1 MNIIARIKRLLDIFF
16 AGKRRSVAPF
26 VLLNIFLVLL
36 EVLYIL
42 SRYKY
47 INSEIPFWFA
57 KSWGDFQ
64 LAPKYYIYYLPATAF
79 VLTALAGTIR
89 YVNRLYLRYFDEI
102 VSYFVSIVNIFFF
115 YSIYYIIQSASLPFP
130 PIISAKFLTLVPPF
144 VTAFLAVYVVLPYFI
159 DLAHRKRLVTDPGVH
174 THPAMLLR
182 EPSARGGGF
191 VYAIIFLLLSVIFL
205 GIGKQFQG
213 VYLSVFMLAVL
224 GIVDDFQNTHPT
236 SEFRVLE
243 NPLLRLLLLFLC
255 VLPVILSGLVVS
267 TVSIPFNGLVELG
280 NISISVGSVSI
291 PVVSAVLTMIWVVW
305 MMNALSWSNG
315 IDGQFAGVIGIS
327 SIFVA
332 ILALRFEDLE
342 PLQRSVAIMAAI
354 SAGAAFGFTKYT
366 WYPSK
371 IMWGFGAMAAGLV
384 IAALSIAVQTKVL
397 VSVLFILIPF
407 LDALVTFFRRIF
419 QGKNPLSGDRGHL
432 HHLLLDRGWSV
443 QKIARFYWSAALVFG
458 LTGLLSPE
466 RYIVKLSLTIIGA
479 VGFLIALLNLRS
491 LGRRNRKQEAE

>member
-1 MNIIARIKRLLDIFF
+1 MNITARIKKLLDTFF
-16 AGKRRSVAPF
+16 AGRRRSVAPF
-26 VLLNIFLVLL
+26 VLLNIFLILV
-36 EVLYIL
+36 EVLYIF

-64 LAPKYYIYYLPATAF
+64 LSPKGHLYYLPATAF
-79 VLTALAGTIR
+79 FLTVVAGSIR

-102 VSYFVSIVNIFFF
+102 VSYFVSIVNVFFF

-130 PIISAKFLTLVPPF
+130 PFISAKFLTLVPPF
-144 VTAFLAVYVVLPYFI
+144 TAAFFAIYVILPYFI
-159 DLAHRKRLVTDPGVH
+159 DLAHWKRLVTDPGIH

-191 VYAIIFLLLSVIFL
+191 VYAIIFLLLSILFL

-213 VYLSVFMLAVL
+213 IYLSVFMLAIL
-224 GIVDDFQNTHPT
+224 GIIDDFQNTHPT

-243 NPLLRLLLLFLC
+243 NPFLRLLLLFLC
-255 VLPVILSGLVVS
+255 VLPIILSGLVVS
-267 TVSIPFNGLVELG
+267 TVSVPFDGFVELG
-280 NISISVGSVSI
+280 KISISVGSVSI
-291 PVVSAVLTMIWVVW
+291 PVVSAILTMVWVVW
-305 MMNALSWSNG
+305 LMNALSWSNG

-342 PLQRSVAIMAAI
+342 PIHRSVAVMAAI

-407 LDALVTFFRRIF
+407 LDALVTFFRRII
-419 QGKNPLSGDRGHL
+419 QKKNPLSGDRGHL

-443 QKIARFYWSAALVFG
+443 QKIARFYWFTALAFG
-458 LTGLLSPE
+458 LIGLLSPE
-466 RYIVKLSLTIIGA
+466 RYMVKLSLTIIGA
-479 VGFLIALLNLRS
+479 VGFFIALLNLRS
-491 LGRRNRKQEAE
+491 LGQRNRKREAE

>member
-1 MNIIARIKRLLDIFF
+1 MNITARIKKSLDTFF

-26 VLLNIFLVLL
+26 VLLNIFLVFLQF
-36 EVLYIL
+36 LYIFL
-42 SRYKY
+42 RFKY
-47 INSEIPFWFA
+47 INAEIPFWFA
-57 KSWGDFQ
+57 KNWGDPQ
-64 LAPKYYIYYLPATAF
+64 LVPKFYIYYLPATAL
-79 VLTALAGTIR
+79 VLTVVAGLMR
-89 YVNRLYLRYFDEI
+89 YLNRLYLRYFDEI
-102 VSYFVSIVNIFFF
+102 VSYLVTTVNIFIS

-130 PIISAKFLTLVPPF
+130 PFIPAKFLSLVPPF
-144 VTAFLAVYVVLPYFI
+144 IVAFLVVYAVLPYFI
-159 DLAHRKRLVTDPGVH
+159 DIAHRKRLVTDPGVH

-191 VYAIIFLLLSVIFL
+191 VYAVIFLLVSVIFL
-205 GIGKQFQG
+205 GLGKQFHG
-213 VYLSVFMLAVL
+213 IYLSVLMLAVL
-224 GIVDDFQNTHPT
+224 GLTDDFQNTHPT

-243 NPLLRLLLLFLC
+243 NPFLRLLLLFFC
-255 VLPVILSGLVVS
+255 VLPIILSGLVVS
-267 TVSIPFNGLVELG
+267 TVSIPFDGLVELG
-280 NISISVGSVSI
+280 QLSIVVGAVSI
-291 PVVSAVLTMIWVVW
+291 PVVSAVLTMVWVVW

-332 ILALRFEDLE
+332 ILALRFEELE
-342 PLQRSVAIMAAI
+342 PMHKSVAIMAAI

-407 LDALVTFFRRIF
+407 LDALVTFFRRII

-432 HHLLLDRGWSV
+432 HHLLLDRGWGI
-443 QKIARFYWSAALVFG
+443 QKIARFYWFAAFVFG
-458 LTGLLSPE
+458 LIGLLSPE
-466 RYIVKLSLTIIGA
+466 RYIVKLSLTVIGA
-479 VGFLIALLNLRS
+479 VGFLIALLNLKS
-491 LGRRNRKQEAE
+491 LGRRKQKQESV

>member
-1 MNIIARIKRLLDIFF
+1 MNITARIKKSLDTFF

-26 VLLNIFLVLL
+26 VLLNIFLVFLQF
-36 EVLYIL
+36 LYIFL
-42 SRYKY
+42 RFKY
-47 INSEIPFWFA
+47 INAEIPFWFA
-57 KSWGDFQ
+57 KNWGDPQ
-64 LAPKYYIYYLPATAF
+64 LVPKFYIYYLPATAL
-79 VLTALAGTIR
+79 VLTVVAGLMR
-89 YVNRLYLRYFDEI
+89 YLNRLYLRYFDEI
-102 VSYFVSIVNIFFF
+102 VSYLVTTVNIFIS

-130 PIISAKFLTLVPPF
+130 PFIPAKFLSLVPPF
-144 VTAFLAVYVVLPYFI
+144 IVAFLVVYAVLPYFI
-159 DLAHRKRLVTDPGVH
+159 DIAHRKRLVTDPGVH

-191 VYAIIFLLLSVIFL
+191 VYAVIFLLVSVIFL
-205 GIGKQFQG
+205 GLGKQFHG
-213 VYLSVFMLAVL
+213 IYLSVLTLAVL
-224 GIVDDFQNTHPT
+224 GLTDDFQNTHPT

-243 NPLLRLLLLFLC
+243 NPFLRLLLLFFC
-255 VLPVILSGLVVS
+255 VLPIILSGLVVS
-267 TVSIPFNGLVELG
+267 TVSIPFDGLVELG
-280 NISISVGSVSI
+280 QLSIVVGAVSI
-291 PVVSAVLTMIWVVW
+291 PVVSAVLTMVWVVW

-332 ILALRFEDLE
+332 ILALRFEELE
-342 PLQRSVAIMAAI
+342 PMHKSVAIMAAI

-407 LDALVTFFRRIF
+407 LDALVTFFRRII

-432 HHLLLDRGWSV
+432 HHLLLDRGWGI
-443 QKIARFYWSAALVFG
+443 QKIARFYWFAAFVFG
-458 LTGLLSPE
+458 LIGLLSPE
-466 RYIVKLSLTIIGA
+466 RYIVKLSLTVIGA
-479 VGFLIALLNLRS
+479 VGFLIALLNLKS
-491 LGRRNRKQEAE
+491 LGRRKQKQESV

>member
-1 MNIIARIKRLLDIFF
+1 MNITARIKKSLDIFF

-26 VLLNIFLVLL
+26 VLINIFLVLL
-36 EVLYIL
+36 QVLYIF

-57 KSWGDFQ
+57 KNWGDFQ
-64 LAPKYYIYYLPATAF
+64 LAPKFYIYYLPATAF
-79 VLTALAGTIR
+79 VLTVVAGLTR
-89 YVNRLYLRYFDEI
+89 YLNRLYLRYFDEI
-102 VSYFVSIVNIFFF
+102 VSYFITVVNIFIF
-115 YSIYYIIQSASLPFP
+115 YCVYYIIQSASLPFP
-130 PIISAKFLTLVPPF
+130 PFISAKFLALFPPF
-144 VTAFLAVYVVLPYFI
+144 LGAFVAVYAVLPYFI
-159 DLAHRKRLVTDPGVH
+159 DFANRKRLVTDPGVH
-174 THPAMLLR
+174 RHPAMLLR

-191 VYAIIFLLLSVIFL
+191 VYAVTFLLISVLFL
-205 GIGKQFQG
+205 GLGRQFHG
-213 VYLSVFMLAVL
+213 IYLSVLMLAVL
-224 GIVDDFQNTHPT
+224 GITDDFQNTHPT

-243 NPLLRLLLLFLC
+243 NPFLRLLLLFLC
-255 VLPVILSGLVVS
+255 VLPIILSGLVVN
-267 TVSIPFNGLVELG
+267 TVSIPFDGLVDLG
-280 NISISVGSVSI
+280 NLTIIVGSVSI
-291 PVVSAVLTMIWVVW
+291 PVVSAILTTIWVVW

-332 ILALRFEDLE
+332 ILALRFENLE
-342 PLQRSVAIMAAI
+342 PVHRNVAVMAAI

-384 IAALSIAVQTKVL
+384 IAALSISVQTKVL

-432 HHLLLDRGWSV
+432 HHLLLDRGWSI
-443 QKIARFYWSAALVFG
+443 QKIARFYWFAAILFG
-458 LTGLLSPE
+458 LIGLLSPE
-466 RYIVKLSLTIIGA
+466 RYIVKLSLTVIGG
-479 VGFLIALLNLRS
+479 VGFFIALLNLKS
-491 LGRRNRKQEAE
+491 LGRRKQKQESE